1 VAYKLTQKVIDAP
14 GIPVMQ
20 KAVLVVMARHALE
33 DGTNAKPPS
42 VHTVAEKAGMCPRA
56 ARAALRALEAEGWII
71 PLSGKAGGRKQTVH
85 YLIVAGKLE
94 PTDTRHDVPPFD
106 EETRHDVPPNGHD
119 TTCETRHQMPPI
131 CETRHVD
138 PLNPAPHA
146 AEEVLEEKVSKGSL
160 CVEVESTP
168 REAHTQAAPDSSGT
182 RSAVVV
188 PFQQP
193 LPAEWVL
200 PEAWRAWAQGAGQSG
215 IEFAAQRFFDFHFER
230 GVRKTEAGWEH
241 AWRRWITE
249 NIERGYGNGQ
259 QRHDHR
265 QQRGHGDLA
274 SVVLADLPSW
284 FGNAQG
290 GPNPW

>member
-1 VAYKLTQKVIDAP
+1 
-14 GIPVMQ
+14 MQ

-94 PTDTRHDVPPFD
+94 PT
-106 EETRHDVPPNGHD
+106 
-119 TTCETRHQMPPI
+119 
-131 CETRHVD
+131 ETRHVD

-200 PEAWRAWAQGAGQSG
+200 PDAWRAWAQGAGQSG
-215 IEFAAQRFFDFHFER
+215 IDCAAQRFFDHHFER
-230 GVRKTEAGWEH
+230 GIRKTEAGWEH
-241 AWRRWITE
+241 AWRR
-249 NIERGYGNGQ
+249 
-259 QRHDHR
+259 
-265 QQRGHGDLA
+265 
-274 SVVLADLPSW
+274 
-284 FGNAQG
+284 
-290 GPNPW
+290 